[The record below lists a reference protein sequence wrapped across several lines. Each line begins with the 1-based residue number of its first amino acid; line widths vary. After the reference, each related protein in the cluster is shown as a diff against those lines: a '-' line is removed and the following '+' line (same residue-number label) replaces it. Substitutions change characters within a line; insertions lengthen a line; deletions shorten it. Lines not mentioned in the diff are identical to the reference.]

1 MKVLIVDPD
10 PHRAPALAQA
20 LVTGGAEVTVAPN
33 GSFALTML
41 EWNRHD
47 VVISRALIDDMG
59 GHELCAILKADPST
73 REVRFVLVASADEVS
88 GVESAAGGVDLVLPP
103 GMTGSAIVPL
113 VVRLMRGDRTPVVPP
128 EPPRPAADRR
138 GARHESRRRLR
149 PCLGRRRPAP
159 ARPLAGVPSLLPAP
173 PPPSAVEPPKR
184 YATAAAANGALDV
197 EDDAG
202 HRIGRPP
209 APRRLPICWPSRAG
223 CSRDRSKSWSWPS
236 SPRRSVL
243 GGKSGR
249 LILALGRGSGLI
261 VFDAGRVVHA
271 EYRNAVG
278 EEAFAALLARR
289 ARRWRRPLLLRAGH
303 RGNARPA
310 AHDRQE
316 RRPAV
321 AEHRDGDRRKG
332 VRGHGQG
339 AGGGRQP
346 QRTQGRRARPARPAH
361 RGGVRRHRQRGPR
374 ADRARRARRRRVR
387 RGHARS

>member
-59 GHELCAILKADPST
+59 GHELCAILKADPGT

-113 VVRLMRGDRTPVVPP
+113 VVRLMRGDRTLVVPP
-128 EPPRPAADRR
+128 EPPRPAPIA
-138 GARHESRRRLR
+138 AAPVTKVTPPPPLPR
-149 PCLGRRRPAP
+149 PPSPAP

-173 PPPSAVEPPKR
+173 PPPSAAEPPKR
-184 YATAAAANGALDV
+184 YATAAAANGPSTWKTTPVTASAASGAAPSPDLLAVPSGMFQGSLEVMDLA
-197 EDDAG
+197 ELTQA
-202 HRIGRPP
+202 IG
-209 APRRLPICWPSRAG
+209 
-223 CSRDRSKSWSWPS
+223 
-236 SPRRSVL
+236 V

-278 EEAFAALLARR
+278 EEAFSALVT
-289 ARRWRRPLLLRAGH
+289 
-303 RGNARPA
+303 A
-310 AHDRQE
+310 AH
-316 RRPAV
+316 
-321 AEHRDGDRRKG
+321 GD
-332 VRGHGQG
+332 
-339 AGGGRQP
+339 GGGRFCFVP
-346 QRTQGRRARPARPAH
+346 ATGGTPARPRTIDKSVDQLLLSTATAIDEK
-361 RGGVRRHRQRGPR
+361 G
-374 ADRARRARRRRVR
+374 
-387 RGHARS
+387 

>member
-1 MKVLIVDPD
+1 VKVLIVDPD
-10 PHRAPALAQA
+10 PNRAPALAQA

-103 GMTGSAIVPL
+103 SMTGSAIVPL
-113 VVRLMRGDRTPVVPP
+113 VARLMRGDRTPVVPP
-128 EPPRPAADRR
+128 EPPRPAPIA
-138 GARHESRRRLR
+138 APPVAKVTPPPPMPR
-149 PCLGRRRPAP
+149 PPSPAS

-184 YATAAAANGALDV
+184 YATAAAANGPSTWKTTPVTAP
-197 EDDAG
+197 AASG
-202 HRIGRPP
+202 AAP
-209 APRRLPICWPSRAG
+209 APDLLAVPSGMFQGSLEVMDLAELTQAIG
-223 CSRDRSKSWSWPS
+223 
-236 SPRRSVL
+236 V

-261 VFDAGRVVHA
+261 VFDTGRVVHA

-278 EEAFAALLARR
+278 EEAFAALLT
-289 ARRWRRPLLLRAGH
+289 
-303 RGNARPA
+303 A
-310 AHDRQE
+310 AHG
-316 RRPAV
+316 
-321 AEHRDGDRRKG
+321 DG
-332 VRGHGQG
+332 
-339 AGGGRQP
+339 GGGRFCFVP
-346 QRTQGRRARPARPAH
+346 ATGGTPARPRTIDKSVDQLLLSTATAIDEK
-361 RGGVRRHRQRGPR
+361 G
-374 ADRARRARRRRVR
+374 
-387 RGHARS
+387 

>member
-10 PHRAPALAQA
+10 PHRAPALVQA

-73 REVRFVLVASADEVS
+73 RDVRFVLVASADEVS

-113 VVRLMRGDRTPVVPP
+113 VVRLMRGDRTPVVPSAAA
-128 EPPRPAADRR
+128 PAGADRR
-138 GARHESRRRLR
+138 GARHESDAASALAPAAVARAGATARR
-149 PCLGRRRPAP
+149 GSEPAP
-159 ARPLAGVPSLLPAP
+159 GAAAPERGRAAQAVRDRGGGQRPPSTWKTTPVTASAASGAAPSPDLLAVPSGMFQGSLEVMDLAELTQ
-173 PPPSAVEPPKR
+173 A
-184 YATAAAANGALDV
+184 
-197 EDDAG
+197 
-202 HRIGRPP
+202 IG
-209 APRRLPICWPSRAG
+209 
-223 CSRDRSKSWSWPS
+223 
-236 SPRRSVL
+236 V

-278 EEAFAALLARR
+278 EEAFAALLT
-289 ARRWRRPLLLRAGH
+289 
-303 RGNARPA
+303 A
-310 AHDRQE
+310 AH
-316 RRPAV
+316 
-321 AEHRDGDRRKG
+321 GD
-332 VRGHGQG
+332 
-339 AGGGRQP
+339 GGGRFCFVP
-346 QRTQGRRARPARPAH
+346 ATAGTPARPRTIDKSVDQLLLSTATAIDEK
-361 RGGVRRHRQRGPR
+361 G
-374 ADRARRARRRRVR
+374 
-387 RGHARS
+387 